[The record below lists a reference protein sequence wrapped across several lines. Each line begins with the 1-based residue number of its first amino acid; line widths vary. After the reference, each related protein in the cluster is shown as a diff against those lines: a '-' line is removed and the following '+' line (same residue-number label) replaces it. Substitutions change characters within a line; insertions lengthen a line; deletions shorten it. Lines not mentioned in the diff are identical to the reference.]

1 MSTHTHTSALALWV
15 LKLCCS
21 CHTVRIRM
29 VTVWE
34 QHRPV
39 PVQFPELAF
48 RRALW
53 TTGKCRKKML
63 SCTSHII
70 TTDTNTHSR
79 CYWHFFAVLNHVI
92 VHRNVQW
99 ECSMRMFNENVSV
112 HALQLFACDIRSSWC
127 FNKFYWTFQAT
138 IWAGVIHREWRARV
152 LCVFEPVF
160 WYTFYLSD
168 AACSISQWQNFTEM
182 I

>member
-99 ECSMRMFNENVSV
+99 ECSMRMSACMRCNCLHVILGAAG
-112 HALQLFACDIRSSWC
+112 ALTSFTERFRQPFE
-127 FNKFYWTFQAT
+127 QA
-138 IWAGVIHREWRARV
+138 
-152 LCVFEPVF
+152 
-160 WYTFYLSD
+160 WYTESEEPECCVCLSLSFD
-168 AACSISQWQNFTEM
+168 IHF